1 MKQLKLALTLCVA
14 GVLFAAAALLGA
26 ETPTSIMH
34 VVTIKWK
41 AEATPEQRRAALE
54 GVKKMGAEI
63 PGITR
68 VWIKG
73 TKVQPGDYHDA
84 FVIEFRDKKAADV
97 YVDHPAHRA
106 WEKIY
111 LPIRQQSTSHQI
123 TN

>member
-1 MKQLKLALTLCVA
+1 
-14 GVLFAAAALLGA
+14 
-26 ETPTSIMH
+26 MH

-41 AEATPEQRRAALE
+41 SDSTAEQRKAALE
-54 GVKKMGAEI
+54 GVKKMGAAI

-68 VWIKG
+68 VWIRA
-73 TKVQPGDYHDA
+73 TKVQPNDYQDA
-84 FVIEFRDKKAADV
+84 FVIEFRDKKAADD

-111 LPIRQQSTSHQI
+111 FPIREESTSHQI